1 MEKRIQPAHGDRI
14 ARDLQ
19 KQTHGRW
26 VIWFGHHTRSFWA
39 ATRGAY
45 RPGLIEAG
53 DVPSLI
59 RRLAEVDALFGTGRP
74 AVRSASGAWAPA

>member
-1 MEKRIQPAHGDRI
+1 MSTIVNAAHGDRI

-19 KQTHGRW
+19 KQTKGRW

-39 ATRGAY
+39 VTRG
-45 RPGLIEAG
+45 RHWNGLIEAR
-53 DVPSLI
+53 DVPALL